1 VRYPANEVAK
11 RHERIVKEASRLF
24 RKRGFKDVT
33 VAEVM
38 KGAGLTHGAFYSHFS
53 SKEELMAAAV
63 DEAMRVSVEGLA
75 ASSKTA
81 AGRRAYRDA
90 YLSTKHRDAAESGCT
105 MAALSSEIRNE
116 PETQAA
122 FTARL
127 KETVAAAGVDRA
139 EALLAVSAMVG
150 AVALA
155 RAVDDDAFSEEIL
168 QKVRL
173 QLRRKT
179 GD

>member
-1 VRYPANEVAK
+1 VRYPADEVAK
-11 RHERIVKEASRLF
+11 RHERIVKEAARLF
-24 RKRGFKDVT
+24 RKRGFKAVT

-38 KGAGLTHGAFYSHFS
+38 QAAGLTHGAFYSHFS

-75 ASSKTA
+75 ASSGTA
-81 AGRRAYRDA
+81 TGRRAYRDA
-90 YLSTKHRDAAESGCT
+90 YLSTKHRDGAESGCT
-105 MAALSSEIRNE
+105 MAALSGEIRNE
-116 PETQAA
+116 PETKAA

-127 KETVAAAGVDRA
+127 KETVAAAGGDRA
-139 EALLAVSAMVG
+139 ETLLAVSAMVG

-168 QKVRL
+168 QKVRAE
-173 QLRRKT
+173 LRRKT